1 MSRIA
6 PRRHLRAGHRAG
18 RVSARPGSGVPDGH
32 STIRRWAGRMF
43 TFMHTPP
50 PRDFDD
56 GVLLG
61 ALMDS
66 WGLSADDVRYVPKG
80 AGSYR
85 WAATA
90 GGGPAAFLTV
100 DDLDSKPWIAGHR
113 DAAFDGLAAAYGAA
127 WALEHGGISFAVGP
141 LRTRREAVVLRLA
154 ARYSQ
159 ALFPFVEGTPG
170 TCDPLGTAG
179 RDALIRQLA
188 ELHRTLPPPGLGLSR
203 RPYAIPERAALMA
216 ALDQLGSRWE
226 AGPLAEPARQAL
238 AARAADVTSWLGEL
252 EALAGLLRQDDADLV
267 VTHGEPHP
275 GNLIHTD
282 AGARADRLGHRRARP
297 SRARPVDARRRHPG
311 MPSPAPGTGRAHDLR
326 AGRWSFAWPGLS
338 VISPRS
344 CRCSGRLIGRPAGSA
359 QAHRASASP
368 RGRAISA
375 LQPPVMAIAGT
386 RTASSRLLRAGR
398 RICTSSIAAAHCDW
412 PRAGWHD
419 QSDLQAGRL
428 GPRGTVVR
436 PGMRIDARTR
446 DRSRSATSPARAGR
460 RLADADSTRPSAA
473 LASARSAVTTS
484 TLLPRRRY

>member
-1 MSRIA
+1 MMFVMSR
-6 PRRHLRAGHRAG
+6 
-18 RVSARPGSGVPDGH
+18 RVP
-32 STIRRWAGRMF
+32 
-43 TFMHTPP
+43 
-50 PRDFDD
+50 
-56 GVLLG
+56 
-61 ALMDS
+61 
-66 WGLSADDVRYVPKG
+66 
-80 AGSYR
+80 
-85 WAATA
+85 AATA
-90 GGGPAAFLTV
+90 GLPQLAAQAAFLTV

-326 AGRWSFAWPGLS
+326 QAMEFCRLAWTLSDIASFVQMFRSPHRETRWLGTSSPGFS
-338 VISPRS
+338 ISSRES
-344 CRCSGRLIGRPAGSA
+344 HQRLTAARNGDSGN
-359 QAHRASASP
+359 AHRQFSP
-368 RGRAISA
+368 PA
-375 LQPPVMAIAGT
+375 
-386 RTASSRLLRAGR
+386 R
-398 RICTSSIAAAHCDW
+398 RQA
-412 PRAGWHD
+412 
-419 QSDLQAGRL
+419 DLHEL
-428 GPRGTVVR
+428 
-436 PGMRIDARTR
+436 D
-446 DRSRSATSPARAGR
+446 SRSA
-460 RLADADSTRPSAA
+460 L
-473 LASARSAVTTS
+473 
-484 TLLPRRRY
+484 